1 MHQGYLTPCLL
12 RRQQRQRGTARGAP
26 GNVQEASNSP
36 PLFLPGQ
43 EALQEEGLGKVGG
56 PGDARCTPCLV
67 QLKSAI

>member
-1 MHQGYLTPCLL
+1 MQGS
-12 RRQQRQRGTARGAP
+12 
-26 GNVQEASNSP
+26 QELAWAP

-56 PGDARCTPCLV
+56 LGDARCTPRLV